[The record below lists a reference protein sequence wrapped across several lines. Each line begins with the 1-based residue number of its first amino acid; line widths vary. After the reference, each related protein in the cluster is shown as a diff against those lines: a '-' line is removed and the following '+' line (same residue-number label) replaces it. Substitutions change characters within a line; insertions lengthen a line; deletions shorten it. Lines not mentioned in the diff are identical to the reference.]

1 MTHGAPTGART
12 GQRWDTA
19 CGGAI
24 VALLLLLPATALHA
38 EPMLRDPNLPSVP
51 PAALQR
57 LSDNRVR
64 QQIMTESQAPYAGR
78 CVCAAQAEDSN
89 GRSCKGRYE
98 TISTRPR
105 PLCRPGDVSQAMIN
119 AWRRQHP

>member
-1 MTHGAPTGART
+1 MTQGAPTGR
-12 GQRWDTA
+12 RWDSA
-19 CGGAI
+19 CRGTII
-24 VALLLLLPATALHA
+24 VVLLLLLPGVGLHA

-51 PAALQR
+51 PSALQR

-78 CVCAAQAEDSN
+78 CVCSFQVQDAN

-98 TISTRPR
+98 TISSKPR
-105 PLCRPGDVSQAMIN
+105 PLCRPADVSPAMIN
-119 AWRRQHP
+119 AWRREHP